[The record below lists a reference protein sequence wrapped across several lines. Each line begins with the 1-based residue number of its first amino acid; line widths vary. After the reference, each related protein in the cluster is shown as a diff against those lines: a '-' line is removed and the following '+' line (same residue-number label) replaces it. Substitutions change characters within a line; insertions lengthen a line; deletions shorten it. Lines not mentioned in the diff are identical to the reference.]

1 MIEDNLASMAELAC
15 YHNIKVILCSVLPVY
30 DYPWRPGLNPSGKII
45 ELNKWIRKY
54 AEENGMIY
62 LDYFSAMVDER
73 NGMKAEYTV
82 DGVHPNRAGYKV
94 MEGLVEK
101 TIKKA
106 LSQE

>member
-1 MIEDNLASMAELAC
+1 
-15 YHNIKVILCSVLPVY
+15 
-30 DYPWRPGLNPSGKII
+30 
-45 ELNKWIRKY
+45 
-54 AEENGMIY
+54 MIY

-73 NGMKAEYTV
+73 NGMKVEYTV